1 MPAANVATY
10 LQLADE
16 TASHLTYSHQEWTG
30 FLRTA
35 ARLYKYPYHEQLM
48 IYAQRPD
55 ATACAEYDLW
65 NNKMRRYVRR
75 GSKGIALVDNTGG
88 QPKLRYVF
96 DIADTGKRENSVEFQ
111 PWALTEENAQ
121 AAALALERGY
131 DVPAADGLERQIH
144 AASTQ
149 LARNYWF
156 DHQQEIIGIVDGSFL
171 EGYDE
176 FNVGAAFRKAASVS
190 LEYALLSRCGLEPDA
205 RFEHEDF
212 LPIFD
217 WNTPEA
223 VAVLGTAVS
232 EMSEEVLRTIEIS
245 VRNYERSHE
254 HERDHLSA
262 ERRLSDPQPDHQ
274 PNGASHRQIR
284 QDAERL
290 AAEQDVS
297 YERFSVIE
305 TDKGYAIWDDLHDGY
320 YVDEEGVTEE
330 FPGEWQ
336 AESYLEEIRKAVQAK
351 EAAEWDYIERA
362 KVEPS
367 EPQTIVAPASDAPAL
382 PYSVGDTLYLEE
394 GKPFIIEQIGSLNV
408 RLRDPSLRYAALVAS
423 TTDEE
428 EANRL
433 SNEIIV
439 ESKLARESLAKK
451 YGFTYDTF
459 SYFTQAIS
467 FEENVNTPEESQ
479 WIVSYRPLK
488 HEKQIGNYEV
498 RVSAAS
504 GDVLE
509 TAWSLD
515 NIYSS
520 SKEPDNWHASV
531 WKVELIDRLL
541 TFRTAYDQKREEMET
556 TLGDFATWSIANKAK
571 LDEVYFIEGY
581 PIDDEVLN
589 VLPGKKDIS
598 EKEAIL
604 FAKNCI
610 CEKYGTDIS
619 YLNTYEQ
626 QKSFFLLQGQTE
638 KLWVIEFH
646 SKEADEKYVVEF
658 YSPSKDIISCA
669 HYIRQVRVEP
679 FESKSIYKESS
690 DIGFTD
696 KETVTLAWEVMKN
709 TYGFSD
715 EV

>member
-1 MPAANVATY
+1 MNDRKDREIIQVALDTTLSG
-10 LQLADE
+10 LQDDPWLARKVLD
-16 TASHLTYSHQEWTG
+16 
-30 FLRTA
+30 
-35 ARLYKYPYHEQLM
+35 
-48 IYAQRPD
+48 D
-55 ATACAEYDLW
+55 A
-65 NNKMRRYVRR
+65 
-75 GSKGIALVDNTGG
+75 KGEVKVKKKISVGLVLALVLILVALGALAVTFSD
-88 QPKLRYVF
+88 VF
-96 DIADTGKRENSVEFQ
+96 FKTAGSLQSDKGNLNQWSLEDKINLIEAMRESGIDISVE
-111 PWALTEENAQ
+111 
-121 AAALALERGY
+121 
-131 DVPAADGLERQIH
+131 
-144 AASTQ
+144 
-149 LARNYWF
+149 
-156 DHQQEIIGIVDGSFL
+156 
-171 EGYDE
+171 
-176 FNVGAAFRKAASVS
+176 K
-190 LEYALLSRCGLEPDA
+190 
-205 RFEHEDF
+205 
-212 LPIFD
+212 
-217 WNTPEA
+217 
-223 VAVLGTAVS
+223 
-232 EMSEEVLRTIEIS
+232 
-245 VRNYERSHE
+245 
-254 HERDHLSA
+254 
-262 ERRLSDPQPDHQ
+262 
-274 PNGASHRQIR
+274 
-284 QDAERL
+284 
-290 AAEQDVS
+290 
-297 YERFSVIE
+297 
-305 TDKGYAIWDDLHDGY
+305 
-320 YVDEEGVTEE
+320 
-330 FPGEWQ
+330 
-336 AESYLEEIRKAVQAK
+336 
-351 EAAEWDYIERA
+351 
-362 KVEPS
+362 
-367 EPQTIVAPASDAPAL
+367 
-382 PYSVGDTLYLEE
+382 
-394 GKPFIIEQIGSLNV
+394 
-408 RLRDPSLRYAALVAS
+408 YAALVAS

-589 VLPGKKDIS
+589 VLPGEKDIS

-658 YSPSKDIISCA
+658 CSPSKDIISCA

-696 KETVTLAWEVMKN
+696 KEAVTLAWEVMKN

-715 EV
+715 EVFGYFDANVTLEADMFTVTFHANHYNPRKIGTYVITINSKNKMTEASSWDLEEAYTKQGRCEPWKSADLWSSYEYNKYVQLRNATKAIIQEAGDQWSMTFEQQAAYDALYRKAGYDRKDYYHGEPGTMDIPLEKAISIAKQSIISKYNLESNQLDDAKLLYEFDVSDETLYRWRIRLHTEANDTMYKVEIDSRNGSIIHITKQIGSN